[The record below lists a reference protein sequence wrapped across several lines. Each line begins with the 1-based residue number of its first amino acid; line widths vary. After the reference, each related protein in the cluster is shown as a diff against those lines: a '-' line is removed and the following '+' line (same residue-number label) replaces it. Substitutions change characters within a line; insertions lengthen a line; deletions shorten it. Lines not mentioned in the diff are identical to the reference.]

1 MDAAN
6 TLKFT
11 GWFPMNFRML
21 AKNYPVPN
29 ANGAEGKILCIKA
42 LALRSNQYI
51 KS

>member
-11 GWFPMNFRML
+11 GRCPMNFRML
-21 AKNYPVPN
+21 AKNYPAPN
-29 ANGAEGKILCIKA
+29 ANGAEGKILRIKS
-42 LALRSNQYI
+42 LALRSNQYM